1 MKTMNDDGSGV
12 SQFGRAC
19 TLILG
24 KGGNGIK
31 IEHLRMAFNVKKT
44 SDDQP
49 NTASISVYN
58 LNPDNQTL
66 LIKEWADIQLFAGY
80 KDNQRLIFSGQIRTA
95 TPKVQG
101 TDRIVTIESGDGDR
115 EILRGFINKTL
126 RKGCTADQVVDQCQ
140 AAMFGVSTGHKDRL
154 NTSYSRGRVLS
165 GRAADILTK
174 QAKQDGAQ
182 WSIQDGQ
189 LLLLKGGNVRPNAA
203 WLINKDTGMIGS
215 PEPTQDGVKV
225 TTLLNPAYL
234 IGGLAKIESLV
245 YEGGVRIESI
255 EHAGDTHGAQWS
267 STLEG
272 LRV

>member
-1 MKTMNDDGSGV
+1 MNEGGGV

-19 TLILG
+19 SLIVG
-24 KGGNGIK
+24 KGGQGIK
-31 IEHLRMAFNVKKT
+31 IENLRMAFDIKKT

-49 NTASISVYN
+49 NTASISIYN

-80 KDNQRLIFSGQIRTA
+80 KGNQRLIFSGQIRTA

-126 RKGCTADQVVDQCQ
+126 KKGCTANQVIDQCQ
-140 AAMFGVSTGHKDRL
+140 SAMFGVSTGHKDNL
-154 NTSYSRGRVLS
+154 NTSYSRGKVLS
-165 GRAADILTK
+165 GRAAEVLTK
-174 QAKQDGAQ
+174 QAKNDGAQ

-189 LLLLKGGNVRPNAA
+189 ILLLKGTNLRPNAA
-203 WLINKDTGMIGS
+203 WLINNETGMIGS

-225 TTLLNPAYL
+225 STLLNPAYL
-234 IGGLAKIESLV
+234 IGGLAKVESLI
-245 YEGGVRIESI
+245 YDGGVRIESI
-255 EHAGDTHGAQWS
+255 THTGDTHAAAWS
-267 STLEG
+267 STIEG